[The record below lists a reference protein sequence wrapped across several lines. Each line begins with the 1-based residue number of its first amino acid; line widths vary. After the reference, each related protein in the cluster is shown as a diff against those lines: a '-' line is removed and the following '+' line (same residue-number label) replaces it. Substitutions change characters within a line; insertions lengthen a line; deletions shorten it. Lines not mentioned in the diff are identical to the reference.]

1 MSGHGAADWGTRH
14 KAVRCGAAHFAQA
27 SRHRLHSTPR
37 PRSLPTSHTPP
48 SLLRSVMP
56 LQLSEGFERGD
67 STFSRLTMA
76 NIAPRSNIMWAHWV
90 CCLLFL
96 AWTLMLL
103 EW

>member
-1 MSGHGAADWGTRH
+1 
-14 KAVRCGAAHFAQA
+14 
-27 SRHRLHSTPR
+27 
-37 PRSLPTSHTPP
+37 
-48 SLLRSVMP
+48 MP